1 MQIDK
6 SQILDLLRQQGNH
19 GTATQA
25 ESQLPDQVD
34 TEEHGNI
41 LQSLGLNPQDL
52 IGKFMGGGGGGTAGG
67 LGGLL
72 GG

>member
-6 SQILDLLRQQGNH
+6 SQILDLLRQQGKQDQ
-19 GTATQA
+19 ATQA
-25 ESQLPDQVD
+25 EAELPDQVD
-34 TEEHGNI
+34 PEQHSDLLAKFGI
-41 LQSLGLNPQDL
+41 NPQEL
-52 IGKFMGGGGGGTAGG
+52 ISKFAGGGG